1 MGSLLRN
8 LGLAVLL
15 PQEEL
20 LRLIRSAPHR
30 YKVFKIAKRKEGE
43 FRTIA
48 QPAKEVKALQY
59 WVMRYVLSQFDVH
72 PAATAYKKGVSIA
85 HNARPHT
92 RGRYLLKLDFSDFF
106 PSIKARDF
114 ELFLKAQPRHFDS
127 TEIKALCRILFWMP
141 KGSRNLQLSIGAPT
155 SPLLSNILLRKFDSQ
170 VAAASTKERV
180 AYTRYADDLS
190 FSARSSKAL
199 ARIEALVVET
209 CARQTS
215 PVLLINKAKTAR
227 VSRRESRRVTG
238 LVLTNDGKVSIGR
251 ELKRRIR
258 AQMHYFATGRLD
270 SEQCFELRGML
281 AHINSVEPR
290 FITRLR
296 RKYGANVVRSCQR
309 WSRGQ

>member
-1 MGSLLRN
+1 MASFLSN

-15 PQEEL
+15 PQDEL

-30 YKVFKIAKRKEGE
+30 YKVFKIPKRKEGE

-59 WVMRYVLSQFDVH
+59 WVMRHVLSQFDVH
-72 PAATAYKKGVSIA
+72 PAATAYQKGLSIA
-85 HNARPHT
+85 DNARPHT

-106 PSIKARDF
+106 PSIKAKDLD
-114 ELFLKAQPRHFDS
+114 LFLRKHTRRFNAA
-127 TEIKALCRILFWMP
+127 EIEPLCRILFWMP
-141 KGSRNLQLSIGAPT
+141 RGSRNLQLSIGAPT
-155 SPLLSNILLRKFDSQ
+155 SPLLSNILLGDFDSQ
-170 VAAASTKERV
+170 VAAACARERV

-199 ARIEALVVET
+199 AQIEALVIET

-215 PVLLINKAKTAR
+215 PVLRINEAKTAR
-227 VSRRESRRVTG
+227 VSKKESRRVTG

-258 AQMHYFATGRLD
+258 AQMHWFATDRLD
-270 SEQCFELRGML
+270 SEQCLELRGML
-281 AHINSVEPR
+281 AYINSVEPR

-296 RKYGANVVRSCQR
+296 RKYGADVVRRCQE
-309 WSRGQ
+309 WSRE

>member
-141 KGSRNLQLSIGAPT
+141 KGSRKPPIVNWSTDI
-155 SPLLSNILLRKFDSQ
+155 SPLVEYSLEEVRLTGCGCVYKG
-170 VAAASTKERV
+170 ASRI
-180 AYTRYADDLS
+180 YTL
-190 FSARSSKAL
+190 
-199 ARIEALVVET
+199 
-209 CARQTS
+209 C
-215 PVLLINKAKTAR
+215 
-227 VSRRESRRVTG
+227 
-238 LVLTNDGKVSIGR
+238 
-251 ELKRRIR
+251 
-258 AQMHYFATGRLD
+258 
-270 SEQCFELRGML
+270 
-281 AHINSVEPR
+281 
-290 FITRLR
+290 
-296 RKYGANVVRSCQR
+296 
-309 WSRGQ
+309 